1 MWFIRSTNLN
11 IFLCFFLFSHLDL
24 IVLSLVVYRV
34 EDMVIKK
41 FLVIPVIPLVEEF
54 PFKESHGFM

>member
-1 MWFIRSTNLN
+1 MWFIRSTDLN
-11 IFLCFFLFSHLDL
+11 ILCFFLFSHLDL
-24 IVLSLVVYRV
+24 IVLSLVVCRI

-41 FLVIPVIPLVEEF
+41 FLGIPVIPLVEEF